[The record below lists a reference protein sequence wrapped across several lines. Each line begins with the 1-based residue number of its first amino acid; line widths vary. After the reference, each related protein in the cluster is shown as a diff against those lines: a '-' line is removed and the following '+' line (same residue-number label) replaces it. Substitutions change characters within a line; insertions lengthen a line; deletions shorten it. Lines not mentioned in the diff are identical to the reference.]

1 MSPTALT
8 IIGERINA
16 SRKSIARAIDD
27 GDEAVIQHEAGM
39 QLDAGAN
46 FLDVNAGIYP
56 DREAQILAWL
66 VRTVQSDLNAP
77 LSIDTTNPD
86 ALKVALEAHQGKPL
100 INSISLEK
108 ERMDSLLPL
117 VREHSCA
124 VIAQTIESGHIP
136 VTAEERVD
144 IAVQLVDVLVKAG
157 LDAEDIY
164 IDPVPQPVSMAGD
177 AGMETLKA
185 FAEIRNRLPNIH
197 ILCRVGNVSFQLP
210 GRSLLDRTFLPMA
223 MAAGADTAI
232 IDPCNNDIMASVAA
246 AEALL
251 GRDEFCMRYIT
262 AHREGKLAG
271 KD

>member
-1 MSPTALT
+1 MSPPALT

-16 SRKSIARAIDD
+16 SRTSIARAIDD
-27 GDEAVIQHEAGM
+27 GDEAVIQQEAGM

-46 FLDVNAGIYP
+46 FLDVNAGTYP
-56 DREAQILAWL
+56 DREAEILAWL
-66 VRTVQSDLNAP
+66 VRTIQLALDAP

-86 ALKVALEAHQGKPL
+86 ALKVALETHQGKPL
-100 INSISLEK
+100 INSISLER
-108 ERMDSLLPL
+108 ERMDALLPL

-164 IDPVPQPVSMAGD
+164 IDPVLQPVSMAGN

-185 FAEIRNRLPNIH
+185 FAKIRNRLPNIH
-197 ILCRVGNVSFQLP
+197 ILCGVGNVSFQLP

-262 AHREGKLAG
+262 AHREGKLAD
-271 KD
+271 KE